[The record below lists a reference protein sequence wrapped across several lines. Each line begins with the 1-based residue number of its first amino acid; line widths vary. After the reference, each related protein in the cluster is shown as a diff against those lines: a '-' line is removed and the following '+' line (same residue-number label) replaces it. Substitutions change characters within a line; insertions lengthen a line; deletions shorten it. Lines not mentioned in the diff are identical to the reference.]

1 MRASEVILQIGHSFG
16 CLFCV
21 EQLNHSD
28 LCTKKGKHSEYF
40 FCYDENKNE
49 ALPSRQ
55 DVFVFA
61 IACGERGQKER
72 SVEHMAGRNTKYK
85 NKYADEL
92 VEYFMR
98 FLEMRDDPQLDDSA
112 ERHGMLTI
120 EIGNDGKAQKKSPPS
135 SGYPSLVKF
144 AIKIGVTP
152 QTLNNWKDKHEEFAE
167 ACEFADAI
175 QDEILNERA
184 LVGDVDGRVAMK
196 IRELKITARR
206 NAEADAATGF
216 ASKFGIEILRH
227 LGTESGLTVKEWDG
241 EVVEDE
247 GYIPKAD

>member
-1 MRASEVILQIGHSFG
+1 L
-16 CLFCV
+16 
-21 EQLNHSD
+21 
-28 LCTKKGKHSEYF
+28 EYF
-40 FCYDENKNE
+40 FCYDGNKNGGD
-49 ALPSRQ
+49 L
-55 DVFVFA
+55 V
-61 IACGERGQKER
+61 
-72 SVEHMAGRNTKYK
+72 AGRKTKYK

-112 ERHGMLTI
+112 ERHGMVTI
-120 EIGNDGKAQKKSPPS
+120 EIGENGKAQKKNPPM
-135 SGYPSLVKF
+135 SGYPSLIKF

-184 LVGDVDGRVAMK
+184 LTGEVDGRVAMK
-196 IRELKITARR
+196 IRELKIAARR
-206 NAEADAATGF
+206 NAEADEAAGF
-216 ASKFGIEILRH
+216 ASKFGIEIMRH
-227 LGTESGLTVKEWDG
+227 ITSGSGLEVKEWCG

-247 GYIPKAD
+247 SYKPKAD